1 MIQQI
6 SSSSSPQPSLEGK
19 VVLITGATSGIGLAT
34 ARALAAQGAQTVIV
48 GRNLQRT
55 QDAIQQI
62 RQVAPNQVVDYLIAD
77 LSSLQQVSELAST
90 FSSKYNRLDV
100 LINNAGAHFFD
111 RQLSADGYE
120 MTFALNQL
128 SYFLLS
134 NLLLKRLT
142 ETANQSG
149 EARIVNVA
157 SEAHH
162 SARLDLE
169 DLMYSRRKYAL
180 GGFGVYAQSKLANIL
195 FSFEFSRR
203 LNGNGVT
210 VNALHPGLVD
220 TNIGSGHPLAKMA
233 FRMMSRFALTVEE
246 GAQTPI
252 YLASSPAVREIS
264 GQYFIKCQPVAAN
277 RAAYDLKTAARLWEI
292 CAELTHLEEKIANQ
306 ALTN

>member
-1 MIQQI
+1 M
-6 SSSSSPQPSLEGK
+6 EGK

-34 ARALAAQGAQTVIV
+34 AKDLAAQGAQTVIV
-48 GRNLQRT
+48 GRNPQRT
-55 QDAIQQI
+55 HDAIHQI
-62 RQVAPNQVVDYLIAD
+62 HQASSNQSIDYLIAD
-77 LSSLQQVSELAST
+77 LSSLQQVSDLASAFCT
-90 FSSKYNRLDV
+90 KYDRLDV

-111 RQLSADGYE
+111 RQLSVDGYE

-134 NLLLKRLT
+134 NLLLERLT
-142 ETANQSG
+142 ETANQYG

-157 SEAHH
+157 SEAHRG
-162 SARLDLE
+162 SRLDLD
-169 DLMYSRRKYAL
+169 DLMFTKRRYAL

-210 VNALHPGLVD
+210 VNALHPGLVA
-220 TNIGSGHPLAKMA
+220 TNIGSGHPLAKLA

-252 YLASSPAVREIS
+252 YLASSLAVRGIS
-264 GQYFIKCQPVAAN
+264 GQYFIKCQPVAAD
-277 RAAYDLKTAARLWEI
+277 RAANDTKTAARLWEI
-292 CAELTHLEEKIANQ
+292 CAELTHTENKVANQ
-306 ALTN
+306 ALTK